1 VAETKYSTLL
11 VDIEDKV
18 FKITLNRPQKLNAL
32 SKELIAE
39 LKTALGLFSN
49 DERTGVAIIT
59 GSERAFCC
67 GADLE
72 EIKRTKSV
80 KEFQD
85 YIKEVQ
91 SLFEIIERLNKPVIA
106 AIAGMAFGGGLELAL
121 ACDIRI
127 SSKEAIFAV
136 PEINIGFLPSA
147 GGMSQLPWLIGKGRA
162 AEMIYTGRRVNATE
176 AHQWGMVNILVE
188 TDTLGKE
195 AFELAKEISGKSR
208 MAIHLGK
215 KLLNLTDPGHM
226 QAAKE
231 LEVYSAGTLFS
242 LPETQEIL
250 DGFDKRGS

>member
-1 VAETKYSTLL
+1 VA
-11 VDIEDKV
+11 V
-18 FKITLNRPQKLNAL
+18 
-32 SKELIAE
+32 
-39 LKTALGLFSN
+39 
-49 DERTGVAIIT
+49 IT

-72 EIKRTKSV
+72 EIKRINSV
-80 KEFQD
+80 KKLQD
-85 YIKEVQ
+85 YMREIQ
-91 SLFEIIERLNKPVIA
+91 SLFELIESLNKPVIA

-121 ACDIRI
+121 ACDVRI
-127 SSKEAIFAV
+127 SSKEAIFAA

-147 GGMSQLPWLIGKGRA
+147 GGMSRLPWLIGKGRA

-176 AHQWGMVNILVE
+176 AHLWGLVNILVE
-188 TDTLGKE
+188 TDTLGKG

-215 KLLNLTDPGHM
+215 KLLNLTDPGNI
-226 QAAKE
+226 QAARE

-250 DGFDKRGS
+250 SRFDKRKS